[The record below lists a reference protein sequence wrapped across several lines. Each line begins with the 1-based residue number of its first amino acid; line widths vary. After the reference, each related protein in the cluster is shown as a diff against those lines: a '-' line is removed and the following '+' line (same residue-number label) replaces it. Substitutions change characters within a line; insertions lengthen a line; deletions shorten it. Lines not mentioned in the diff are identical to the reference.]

1 MQKPFKNFSKIKDEL
16 SSILPSS
23 FISPLLD
30 TVGTS
35 SSGNTPTNPYVSS
48 LFDEFVGMIGNF
60 NSKARNLQDL
70 TKNIEDFS
78 VIGKVKVDI
87 WCTDNYNAPG
97 SGIRCSAVWMQEE
110 YLRNPYIV
118 VKITLNNQYAFVY
131 QRVIVPST
139 KIFGAAQGDPTLI
152 YAWGRGCW
160 GLGQDWVSTQYMNLT
175 GSQGEDQYQAFAF
188 PMVFKHLFNTTVNC
202 SANIGY
208 QGPNSSVLNND
219 NGAIAGLLY
228 GVPVMNSYDADY
240 GYSLFEISPTG
251 GIVNLN
257 HYSYTNVSWEMVNP
271 YIFGCAV
278 SAWGMVDID
287 AVPGSNSCNNG
298 NSKWVNPSSLY
309 PWYDL
314 TNLYPEGKNYLSAGD
329 SFSLTFNLLCLQA
342 HYNTIGIKQVPGWV
356 VTKLPSWITVNTGA
370 QWTGDSTVQVQGL
383 GNISG
388 TVPADTDANYQT
400 GVLNFS
406 VMVGDGAFS
415 MAEIPLSIQVGDPT
429 LPENQGTIPLV
440 GGYVDPTKPV
450 YGYNITLNLNTS
462 QVLSGYTASNNQDIW
477 STNSLSLGLANE
489 LIEGLNPSPTLIY
502 YPYAGPGWNDI
513 QNIEYWY
520 LACTAPNGVGIDPA
534 GNLNSS
540 DYYADA
546 YTNWSQW
553 MNFNTG
559 QVQYMTTQGNPSSGN
574 FPITQMVSSSFI
586 PSTSY
591 PYMPRSLV
599 SPSFPQGIEWDQSNC
614 IGMTSSSAAG
624 SMWDSTTSANVL
636 RREGFFTTNFMIS
649 VSDGLITQSSII
661 QLYWDLI
668 PNNYQRLVRYPDEDY
683 VLPTVTWEYS
693 QIPSSWSTTGMKNC
707 IPLPTTTQLQE
718 YIDQNPDDFPI
729 AQLLCS
735 LSVTQDDEHQ
745 FLNPQMAGR
754 PPLPNNLY
762 INGSLTTDTQ
772 NSPAPVIYQLF
783 QGTYDVQPLTPDNTI
798 VLKGAGSSGGS
809 GSFTSTN
816 QYPPLVTANY
826 DSSVTTWSDLIQ
838 AVGPLLQF
846 GLGEMPESTDDLIWV
861 MNPYTG
867 TITINLAAMKIWLE
881 QNSQVPSYAV
891 SNEDGDFTFY
901 CLKPVVFYSDYFV
914 CYQPLQLEIWFA
926 LPSESTSPSSSS
938 ASTSTSSG
946 GG

>member
-1 MQKPFKNFSKIKDEL
+1 MKKPFKDFSKIKDEL

-23 FISPLLD
+23 FISPLLA

-35 SSGNTPTNPYVSS
+35 SSGTTPTNPYVSS

-78 VIGKVKVDI
+78 VVGKVKVDI
-87 WCTDNYNAPG
+87 WCTDNYNVPG

-139 KIFGAAQGDPTLI
+139 KILGAAQGDPTLI

-160 GLGQDWVSTQYMNLT
+160 GQGQHWANEVDGISTCYINLT
-175 GSQGEDQYQAFAF
+175 GSDILDQYQAFAF

-202 SANIGY
+202 SAIGY
-208 QGPNSSVLNND
+208 QGPNSSGCGFD
-219 NGAIAGLLY
+219 NSVGGLLY
-228 GVPVMNSYDADY
+228 GVSAMNSYAGDL
-240 GYSLFEISPTG
+240 GYNLLEISPTG

-257 HYSYTNVSWEMVNP
+257 DFNDPSYPVIWTHNP
-271 YIFGCAV
+271 YTFGCAV
-278 SAWGMVDID
+278 SAWGMVDTD
-287 AVPGSNSCNNG
+287 AGPGSNSCNNG
-298 NSKWVNPSSLY
+298 NSKWVTASSLY

-342 HYNTIGIKQVPGWV
+342 QYNTIGIKQVPGWV
-356 VTKLPSWITVNTGA
+356 VTTLPSWITINTGA
-370 QWTGDSTVQVQGL
+370 VRTSNTPNNLGGL
-383 GNISG
+383 GDISG
-388 TVPADTDANYQT
+388 TVPAVTDANYQT

-406 VMVGDGAFS
+406 VMVGDGSFS
-415 MAEIPLSIQVGDPT
+415 MAEIPLSIQIGDPT

-440 GGYVDPTKPV
+440 GGYIDPQKPI
-450 YGYNITLNLNTS
+450 YGYNITLDLNTS
-462 QVLSGYTASNNQDIW
+462 QVLSGYTAANNPDTW
-477 STNSLSLGLANE
+477 STNSLSLGLQDE
-489 LIEGLNPSPTLIY
+489 LIEGLNPSPTLIIS
-502 YPYAGPGWNDI
+502 PYGGTGWNGT
-513 QNIEYWY
+513 QNIQYWY
-520 LACTAPNGVGIDPA
+520 LCCTAPNGVVIEPA
-534 GNLNSS
+534 GNASGS
-540 DYYADA
+540 YVDP
-546 YTNWSQW
+546 YTNWAQW

-559 QVQYMTTQGNPSSGN
+559 NVQYMTTKGNPSSGN
-574 FPITQMVSSSFI
+574 FPSGQSVNSSFI

-591 PYMPRSLV
+591 PFMPRSLV
-599 SPSFPQGIEWDQSNC
+599 SPSFPQGIEWDQGNC
-614 IGMTSSSAAG
+614 IGMTSSSVSG
-624 SMWDSTTSANVL
+624 SNYDSTTAATIM
-636 RREGFFTTNFMIS
+636 RREGFFTTNFMVT

-683 VLPTVTWEYS
+683 VLPTVTWQYS
-693 QIPSSWSTTGMKNC
+693 QIPSSWPITGMNNC
-707 IPLPTTTQLQE
+707 IPLPSTTQLQE

-798 VLKGAGSSGGS
+798 VLKGS
-809 GSFTSTN
+809 GSLGSYSSTSTN

-826 DSSVTTWSDLIQ
+826 DSSVTTWTDLIQ
-838 AVGPLLQF
+838 AVAPLLQF
-846 GLGEMPESTDDLIWV
+846 GLGEMPESTGDLIWV

-881 QNSQVPSYAV
+881 QNPQVPSYVV
-891 SNEDGDFTFY
+891 SNENGDFTFY

-926 LPSESTSPSSSS
+926 LPSESTSPS
-938 ASTSTSSG
+938 TSTSG